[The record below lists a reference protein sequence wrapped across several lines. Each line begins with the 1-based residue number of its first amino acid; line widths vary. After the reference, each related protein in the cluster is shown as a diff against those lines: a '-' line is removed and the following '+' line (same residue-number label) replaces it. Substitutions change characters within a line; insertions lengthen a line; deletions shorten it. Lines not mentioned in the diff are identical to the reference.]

1 MAWNYEYDAI
11 KKEYIRVVEDK
22 IQQSKQLILF
32 LKSCN
37 FNNYLQSTQD
47 VKSTRKIRIEK

>member
-11 KKEYIRVVEDK
+11 KKEYIRLVEDK